1 MTAHP
6 IGDGIHHAT
15 SSYGLG
21 GLFMNW
27 RSKRG
32 PSPAAIRFGDRLRT
46 RRMMLGMS
54 QTELGAALNVTFQQ
68 IQKYERGI
76 NSVSASGLEKLA
88 ATLGVHIGY
97 FFRGQLPENGQDDS
111 SEVDLAA
118 LLATPEGVALCAAF
132 QHIESQAMRNA
143 AIKLLQR
150 MMTQH

>member
-1 MTAHP
+1 M
-6 IGDGIHHAT
+6 
-15 SSYGLG
+15 Y
-21 GLFMNW
+21 W

-32 PSPAAIRFGDRLRT
+32 PTPADVRFGNKLRA

-76 NSVSASGLEKLA
+76 NRVSASGLEKLA
-88 ATLGVHIGY
+88 ETLGVPISY
-97 FFRGQLPENGQDDS
+97 FFGGQLPENGQDAS
-111 SEVDLAA
+111 SEVDSAA

-143 AIKLLQR
+143 AIKLLQG
-150 MMTQH
+150 MMTKH

>member
-1 MTAHP
+1 
-6 IGDGIHHAT
+6 
-15 SSYGLG
+15 
-21 GLFMNW
+21 MNW
-27 RSKRG
+27 RNKRG
-32 PSPAAIRFGDRLRT
+32 PSPAAIRFGDRLRS
-46 RRMMLGMS
+46 RRMMLGIS

-97 FFRGQLPENGQDDS
+97 FFRGPLPENGQDDS

-143 AIKLLQR
+143 AIKLLQG

>member
-1 MTAHP
+1 MTARP
-6 IGDGIHHAT
+6 IGDRIHDAT

-143 AIKLLQR
+143 AIKLLQG

>member
-1 MTAHP
+1 
-6 IGDGIHHAT
+6 
-15 SSYGLG
+15 
-21 GLFMNW
+21 MNW
-27 RSKRG
+27 RNKRG

-132 QHIESQAMRNA
+132 QDIESQAMRSA
-143 AIKLLQR
+143 AIKLLQG
-150 MMTQH
+150 MMTNHSTQVW

>member
-1 MTAHP
+1 
-6 IGDGIHHAT
+6 
-15 SSYGLG
+15 
-21 GLFMNW
+21 MNW

-88 ATLGVHIGY
+88 ATLGVHIG
-97 FFRGQLPENGQDDS
+97 FFFGGQLPENSQDDS

-143 AIKLLQR
+143 AIKLLQG

>member
-1 MTAHP
+1 MNDFSLANE
-6 IGDGIHHAT
+6 
-15 SSYGLG
+15 SLG
-21 GLFMNW
+21 TW
-27 RSKRG
+27 RNPKTRREELRASGALRY
-32 PSPAAIRFGDRLRT
+32 FLRLQST

-143 AIKLLQR
+143 AIKLLQG

>member
-6 IGDGIHHAT
+6 IGDGIHDAT

-21 GLFMNW
+21 GLFMNR

-88 ATLGVHIGY
+88 ATLRVHIGY
-97 FFRGQLPENGQDDS
+97 FFRGQQPENGQDDS

-143 AIKLLQR
+143 AIKLLQG

>member
-1 MTAHP
+1 
-6 IGDGIHHAT
+6 
-15 SSYGLG
+15 
-21 GLFMNW
+21 MNW
-27 RSKRG
+27 RNRRG
-32 PSPAAIRFGDRLRT
+32 PSPAAIRFGDRLRS
-46 RRMMLGMS
+46 RRMMLGIS

-97 FFRGQLPENGQDDS
+97 FFRGQLLENCQDDT

-143 AIKLLQR
+143 AIKLLQG

>member
-6 IGDGIHHAT
+6 IGDGIHDAT

-32 PSPAAIRFGDRLRT
+32 PSPAAIRFGEKLRT
-46 RRMMLGMS
+46 RRIMLGMS

-111 SEVDLAA
+111 SEVDSVA

-143 AIKLLQR
+143 AIKLLQG

>member
-6 IGDGIHHAT
+6 IGDGIHDAT

-97 FFRGQLPENGQDDS
+97 FFRGQLLENGQDDTS
-111 SEVDLAA
+111 KVDLAA
-118 LLATPEGVALCAAF
+118 LLAIPEGAALCAAF

-143 AIKLLQR
+143 AIKLLQG
-150 MMTQH
+150 MMKQH

>member
-1 MTAHP
+1 MER
-6 IGDGIHHAT
+6 
-15 SSYGLG
+15 
-21 GLFMNW
+21 

-32 PSPAAIRFGDRLRT
+32 PAPADVRIGDRIRGRRT
-46 RRMMLGMS
+46 MLGMS

-88 ATLGVHIGY
+88 ATLGVPISY
-97 FFRGQLPENGQDDS
+97 FFGGELPENGQDDG

-143 AIKLLQR
+143 AIKLLQG

>member
-6 IGDGIHHAT
+6 IGDGIHDAT

-32 PSPAAIRFGDRLRT
+32 PSPADIRFGDRLRT

-68 IQKYERGI
+68 IQKYERGV
-76 NSVSASGLEKLA
+76 NSVRASGLERLA
-88 ATLGVHIGY
+88 ARLEVPISY
-97 FFRGQLPENGQDDS
+97 FFGGQLPENGQDDS

-118 LLATPEGVALCAAF
+118 LLATPEGTALCAAF

-143 AIKLLQR
+143 AIKLLQG
-150 MMTQH
+150 MMKQH

>member
-6 IGDGIHHAT
+6 IGDGIQDAT

-32 PSPAAIRFGDRLRT
+32 PSPAAIRFRDRLRS

-118 LLATPEGVALCAAF
+118 LLAIPEGAALCAAF

-143 AIKLLQR
+143 AIKLLQG

>member
-6 IGDGIHHAT
+6 IGDGIHDAT

-76 NSVSASGLEKLA
+76 NSVRASGLERLA
-88 ATLGVHIGY
+88 ARLEVPISY
-97 FFRGQLPENGQDDS
+97 FFGGQLPENGQDDS
-111 SEVDLAA
+111 SEVDLVT

-143 AIKLLQR
+143 AIKLLQG
-150 MMTQH
+150 MMKQH

>member
-1 MTAHP
+1 MKR
-6 IGDGIHHAT
+6 
-15 SSYGLG
+15 
-21 GLFMNW
+21 

-97 FFRGQLPENGQDDS
+97 FFRGQLPDNGQDDS

>member
-1 MTAHP
+1 
-6 IGDGIHHAT
+6 
-15 SSYGLG
+15 
-21 GLFMNW
+21 MNW
-27 RSKRG
+27 RNRRG
-32 PSPAAIRFGDRLRT
+32 PSPAAIRFGDKLRT

-54 QTELGAALNVTFQQ
+54 QTKLGAALNVTFQQ

-97 FFRGQLPENGQDDS
+97 FFRGQLPENGQNDS

-143 AIKLLQR
+143 AIKLLQG

>member
-1 MTAHP
+1 M
-6 IGDGIHHAT
+6 
-15 SSYGLG
+15 S
-21 GLFMNW
+21 W

-32 PSPAAIRFGDRLRT
+32 PSPAAIRFGERLRT

-54 QTELGAALNVTFQQ
+54 QTDLGAALNVTFQQ

-88 ATLGVHIGY
+88 ATLEVPISY
-97 FFRGQLPENGQDDS
+97 FFGGQLPENGQDAS

-132 QHIESQAMRNA
+132 KHIESPAMRNA
-143 AIKLLQR
+143 AIKLLQG
-150 MMTQH
+150 MMTKH